1 MRKSPLLLL
10 LFILIA
16 ASLTVGLAAA
26 APGGQF
32 PQTIALPD
40 GFQPEGVVSG
50 RGPEIFA
57 GSLADG
63 AIYRADLR
71 TGQGEVVVEGGQG
84 IAVGLS
90 YDARSGYL
98 FVAGGFFGTGKVY
111 DMSGGEAELVEQVQL
126 STDYSFINDVVVTRD
141 AAYFTNSFRPEFYRV
156 PLGPAGQLAGPA
168 ETIALS
174 GPAAHDPVQPPAF
187 AVFSNGIV
195 ASSDGAYLV
204 IVNSADAA
212 LYRVDPHSGDS
223 LAIDLGGA
231 AVPNGDGLVLIGETL
246 YVVQNFINQISVV
259 ELADEFDAGWITKVI
274 TDPDFDV
281 PTTAAAFGS
290 SLYAVN
296 ARFSTPATP
305 TTTYDIIQVQR

>member
-1 MRKSPLLLL
+1 MRKSPILLLI
-10 LFILIA
+10 FVLIVA
-16 ASLTVGLAAA
+16 GLTVGLVAA
-26 APGGQF
+26 APAERF
-32 PQTIALPD
+32 PKTIALPN
-40 GFQPEGVVSG
+40 GFQPEGVVAG

-71 TGQGEVVVEGGQG
+71 TGQGDVVIPGGQG

-111 DMSGGEAELVEQVQL
+111 DTASGQLVEQFQL

-141 AAYFTNSFRPEFYRV
+141 AAYFSNSFQPEFYRV
-156 PLGPAGQLAGPA
+156 PLGPAGELAGPS

-174 GPAAHDPVQPPAF
+174 GPAAHDPVQPPDF
-187 AVFSNGIV
+187 IVYSNGIV

-204 IVNSADAA
+204 IVNTTETA
-212 LYRVDPHSGDS
+212 LYRVDPHTGDS
-223 LAIDLGGA
+223 LAIDLGGT

-246 YVVQNFINQISVV
+246 YVVQNFSNQISVI
-259 ELADEFDAGWITKVI
+259 ELSDEFDGGAVI
-274 TDPDFDV
+274 NTIADPDFDI

-290 SLYAVN
+290 NLYAVN
-296 ARFSTPATP
+296 ARFSTPP
-305 TTTYDIIQVQR
+305 GETTTYDIIQVQR

>member
-10 LFILIA
+10 LFVIIA
-16 ASLTVGLAAA
+16 AGLTVGLAAA

-32 PQTIALPD
+32 PDTIALPD
-40 GFQPEGVVSG
+40 GFQPEGVATG

-57 GSLADG
+57 GSLVDG

-71 TGQGEVVVEGGQG
+71 TGAREILIEGGQG

-98 FVAGGFFGTGKVY
+98 FVAGGPLGTGKVY
-111 DMSGGEAELVEQVQL
+111 DVASGQLVQQFQL
-126 STDYSFINDVVVTRD
+126 SNSYSFINDVVVTRD
-141 AAYFTNSFRPEFYRV
+141 AAYFTNSFQPEFYRV
-156 PLGPAGQLAGPA
+156 PLDPAGELAGAA
-168 ETIALS
+168 ETIALQ
-174 GPAAHDPVQPPAF
+174 GPAAHDPVQPPDF
-187 AVFSNGIV
+187 IVFSNGIV

-204 IVNSADAA
+204 IVNSNDAA
-212 LYRVDPHSGDS
+212 LYRVDPHTGDS
-223 LAIDLGGA
+223 LAIDLGGQ

-259 ELADEFDAGWITKVI
+259 ELSDEFDAGWISKMI
-274 TDPDFDV
+274 TDPDFDI

-290 SLYAVN
+290 RLYAVN
-296 ARFSTPATP
+296 ARFSTPPTD